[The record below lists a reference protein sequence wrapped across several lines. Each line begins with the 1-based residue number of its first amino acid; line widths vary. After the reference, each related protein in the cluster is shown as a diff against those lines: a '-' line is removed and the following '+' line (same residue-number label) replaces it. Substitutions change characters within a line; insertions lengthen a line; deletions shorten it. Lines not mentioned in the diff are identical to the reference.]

1 MDSPVLID
9 LIRYA
14 HLLFLALGMGPALY
28 YDLRSL
34 HRIRQPISQSD
45 LDELHRI
52 HSIVS
57 IACVGLWLSGA
68 ALIWVRTHFDFSEF
82 SPKLWSK
89 VVIVSILT
97 ANAMTLKIVVIPTLA
112 RFKGS
117 RIVDIPLGRLVQ
129 MTLCAGVS
137 LSCWILA
144 LALGSSRVLKTASWD
159 LLLPV
164 LLGGTAASLCGVMIV
179 TLGMRSVLRGNGVR
193 AVLRNS

>member
-1 MDSPVLID
+1 MNDPVLID

-14 HLLFLALGMGPALY
+14 HLLCLALGMGPALY
-28 YDLRSL
+28 YDLRSM
-34 HRIRQPISQSD
+34 HRIRKIISQND

-52 HSIVS
+52 HNIVS
-57 IACVGLWLSGA
+57 IACIGLWLSGA
-68 ALIWVRTHFDFSEF
+68 ALIWVRTQFDFSEF

-89 VVIVSILT
+89 VVVVTILT
-97 ANAMTLKIVVIPTLA
+97 ANAMMLKFFVIPTLA

-129 MTLCAGVS
+129 ITFCAGAS

-144 LALGSSRVLKTASWD
+144 LALGSSSVLKTASWE

-164 LLGGTAASLCGVMIV
+164 LLGGTAACLCGVMGV
-179 TLGMRSVLRGNGVR
+179 MLAMRSVLRSN
-193 AVLRNS
+193 AVGTLSRNS